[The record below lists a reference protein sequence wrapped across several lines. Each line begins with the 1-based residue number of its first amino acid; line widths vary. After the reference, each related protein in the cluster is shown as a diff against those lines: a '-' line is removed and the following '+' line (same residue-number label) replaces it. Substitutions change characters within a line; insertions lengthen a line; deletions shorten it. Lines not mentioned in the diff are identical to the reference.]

1 MEQGQHLSVL
11 LEELQALCNA
21 RKSGTLLIVTDDNSL
36 AQFLLEDGMIVAVSF
51 KGHKGEGALQLISKI
66 AFGRARFHQRTLLAR
81 TPSLPSTEEILLSL
95 GSMHAEGGTLGLRDS
110 PPRPVSPRP
119 VSPRPER
126 RSGTSPSQ
134 AMLTP
139 EIRAMLQSSLASVLG
154 PIASLVCAERL
165 AQVTSLEEALD
176 TLTRAIADPADARR
190 FRDLVLGRRDSP
202 PRPVSPRSERPPG
215 APPSQAMLAPAIRA
229 VLQASLAAVIGPMA
243 SLVCAECLAHVTS
256 LEEALQALSREIPD
270 PANARRFRELV
281 RRAL

>member
-1 MEQGQHLSVL
+1 
-11 LEELQALCNA
+11 
-21 RKSGTLLIVTDDNSL
+21 
-36 AQFLLEDGMIVAVSF
+36 MIVAVSF
-51 KGHKGEGALQLISKI
+51 KGYKGEGALLLISKI

-81 TPSLPSTEEILLSL
+81 TPSLPSTEEILLLL

-110 PPRPVSPRP
+110 PTRPVSPRP
-119 VSPRPER
+119 AQPSAP
-126 RSGTSPSQ
+126 SPSQ

-165 AQVTSLEEALD
+165 AQVTSLAEALD

-190 FRDLVLGRRDSP
+190 FRDIVLGRRDRP
-202 PRPVSPRSERPPG
+202 PSFVSPRRERPLG

-229 VLQASLAAVIGPMA
+229 VLQASLTAVIGPMA
-243 SLVCAECLAHVTS
+243 SLVCAECLAHVTN
-256 LEEALQALSREIPD
+256 LEEALQALTREIPD
-270 PANARRFRELV
+270 PANAQRFRELV